1 MPHAVRFVP
10 ALALALALGGCAS
23 TRPPQANAAERLD
36 TLAAWMSGIFTS
48 EAQSKADAEFRNVRL
63 VMYPIW
69 TDRTDGKWLYA
80 EQAVVESLDKP
91 YRQRVYHLMVLPDG
105 SIESVVYLIP
115 GDATLLANA
124 WQQPHFLENLRPDLL
139 RQREGCEVFLTFD
152 AAGREFVGGTQGT
165 GCPSERAGA
174 SYATS
179 EIAISD
185 GVLVSWDRG
194 FDKSGVQVWGATKGG
209 YRFVRQH

>member
-1 MPHAVRFVP
+1 MRPFTLPSPFRPCVTRKPLPMPHAVRFVP

-91 YRQRVYHLMVLPDG
+91 YRQRVYHLMVPRLAV
-105 SIESVVYLIP
+105 ETIP
-115 GDATLLANA
+115 SFAPNTPARN
-124 WQQPHFLENLRPDLL
+124 QPIRS
-139 RQREGCEVFLTFD
+139 
-152 AAGREFVGGTQGT
+152 A
-165 GCPSERAGA
+165 
-174 SYATS
+174 
-179 EIAISD
+179 
-185 GVLVSWDRG
+185 
-194 FDKSGVQVWGATKGG
+194 
-209 YRFVRQH
+209 